1 MAGNIRSM
9 SELLYEFYYDYMRPK
24 YDFKVNLCL
33 IDTDSFVYEIETKS
47 IYRDIA
53 KDVKERFDTREYSK
67 DDNRSLPVGKNKK
80 VTGLMKDNLGGK
92 IMTEFVPL
100 MAKIYAY
107 RRIDRLVV

>member
-1 MAGNIRSM
+1 
-9 SELLYEFYYDYMRPK
+9 MRPK